1 MTGEILRKL
10 YNADRTETPGEILF
24 FRIFEVIMVGWAI
37 RFAWEWGLYIPHI
50 SDVVLP
56 LGIARFMDIS
66 FMFDNSLAVWN
77 AVLMTAAAIVG
88 ILRLNRFAYPVLIT
102 LFHIQYV
109 SRYSLGEI
117 SHGSNVVGLSI
128 LALAV
133 GFAAFRS
140 EKEARR
146 FTMGTIL
153 FFLGLGYTTA
163 AASKLIASGPAW
175 VDGVHMWMWIQERTV
190 DVLSMTGESHLTLLQ
205 HLVLEHHTL
214 ATAILA
220 FGLLTELAG
229 VLMWVPKYRPLIMTL
244 LFTMHMGIF
253 LSMQISFPANDAIL
267 LLLAYPWSRG
277 LDYLIKEYH
286 LDRNPLIE
294 RCCTPEAC

>member
-1 MTGEILRKL
+1 MKNVLTTL
-10 YNADRTETPGEILF
+10 YNADGKETPGEILF
-24 FRIFEVIMVGWAI
+24 FRIFELIMVGWAL
-37 RFAWEWGLYIPHI
+37 RFGWEWGLYIPYI
-50 SDVVLP
+50 TDIVLP
-56 LGIARFMDIS
+56 LGIARFIDIS
-66 FMFDNSLAVWN
+66 FMFENSLSVLN
-77 AVLMTAAAIVG
+77 AVLMTGAAIVG
-88 ILRLNRFAYPVLIT
+88 ILRMHRLAYPVLIV

-133 GFAAFRS
+133 GFAAFKT

-146 FTMGTIL
+146 FTLGTIV

-175 VDGVHMWMWIQERTV
+175 VDGAHMWMWIQERTV
-190 DVLSMTGESHLTLLQ
+190 DVFSKTGDIHLTVLQ
-205 HLVLEHHTL
+205 QWVLEHHVL
-214 ATAILA
+214 ATAILT

-229 VLMWVPKYRPLIMTL
+229 VLVWLPRFRPVVMTL
-244 LFTMHMGIF
+244 LFMMHVGIF

-267 LLLAYPWSRG
+267 LLLAYPWSKG
-277 LDYLIKEYH
+277 LDRLITSFNLERS
-286 LDRNPLIE
+286 LLID
-294 RCCTPEAC
+294 RCCSTG